1 MLKLI
6 FFGVLAAVFLSF
18 CEHNPSTAKY
28 NVYFWFPDKSQEYF
42 LGVVEGLDA
51 CGAVAHNY
59 AQSKN
64 FSRSDG
70 WSYVCCMKTST
81 SECAEKHR

>member
-42 LGVVEGLDA
+42 LGVVEGLGYRVTPLNDLA
-51 CGAVAHNY
+51 DRFDLEFFWKSLLIHGT
-59 AQSKN
+59 
-64 FSRSDG
+64 
-70 WSYVCCMKTST
+70 SY
-81 SECAEKHR
+81 